1 MSDWSKVY
9 ITNQFHRAEIVIAVL
24 EDHDIAASMIDK
36 RDSSYLFGDIEVF
49 VHDKDI
55 EKAKAL
61 ITENEL

>member
-24 EDHDIAASMIDK
+24 EDHGIEASMIDK

-49 VHDKDI
+49 VQEKDI
-55 EKAKAL
+55 EAARAL
-61 ITENEL
+61 ITDNDL